1 MTAKKNNPTAW
12 ESPNKE
18 PVAWALNSKILV
30 WAGGAIGILITAV
43 GVLVFAG
50 FNAQD
55 RKMDAG
61 YSALCAQLVKIEQTA
76 AEEKRSTNAI
86 LYKLVE
92 DMAVVKTHQTARL
105 DRERIEFGKG
115 K

>member
-1 MTAKKNNPTAW
+1 MTKKNNPTTW

-18 PVAWALNSKILV
+18 PVAWALNSKIMV
-30 WAGGAIGILITAV
+30 WAGGAIGILVTAV

-50 FNAQD
+50 FNAQE

-61 YSALCAQLVKIEQTA
+61 YSALCTQLVKIEQTA
-76 AEEKRSTNAI
+76 AEEKRATNTI
-86 LYKLVE
+86 LYRLVE
-92 DMAVVKTHQTARL
+92 DMAVVKTNQNARL
-105 DRERIEFGKG
+105 ERERIELGKG